1 MRDIKLLEV
10 FKKKVEKKLKEKN
23 IFKHL
28 RKEVNINGNGTRGY
42 LIKEGINNVIRFK

>member
-28 RKEVNINGNGTRGY
+28 RKEVNINGNGTRK
-42 LIKEGINNVIRFK
+42 IKSG